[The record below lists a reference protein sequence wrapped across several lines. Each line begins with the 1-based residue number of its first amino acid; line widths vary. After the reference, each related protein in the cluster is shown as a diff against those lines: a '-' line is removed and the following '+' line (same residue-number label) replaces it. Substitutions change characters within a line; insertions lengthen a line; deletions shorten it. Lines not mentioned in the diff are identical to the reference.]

1 MYNAMSSILVITREI
16 LNEFKPM
23 NLKFLSSFQLLFNC
37 QWLIESLKEMYI

>member
-1 MYNAMSSILVITREI
+1 MYNAMSSIMVITREI

-23 NLKFLSSFQLLFNC
+23 NLKFLSSFQPLFNF